1 MEFVNLTPHAINI
14 VDGDGKPVAN
24 IAPSGLVARVS
35 MTRQQVGEFAGIPAF
50 VTTYGEPTGIPE
62 PTEDTIYIVSGM
74 VVQAIAGDRP
84 DVWAPGD
91 LMRNAEGQVVGC
103 VGLSRP
109 AA

>member
-1 MEFVNLTPHAINI
+1 MRFINLTPHTINI
-14 VDGDGKPVAN
+14 VDCAGNPIAN
-24 IAPSGLVARVS
+24 IAPSGSVARVS
-35 MTRQQVGEFAGIPAF
+35 ATRQQVGEFDGIPTFVTAYGESTGIPA
-50 VTTYGEPTGIPE
+50 PTA
-62 PTEDTIYIVSGM
+62 DTVYIVSSL

-91 LMRNAEGQVVGC
+91 LVRNAEGQVIGC